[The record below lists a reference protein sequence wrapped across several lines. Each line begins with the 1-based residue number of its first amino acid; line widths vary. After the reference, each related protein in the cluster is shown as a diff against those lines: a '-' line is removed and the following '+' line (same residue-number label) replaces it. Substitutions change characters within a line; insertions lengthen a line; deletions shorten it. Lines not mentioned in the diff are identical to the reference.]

1 MWEHRQCTDVAS
13 YNIDSCGSQT
23 GQRDENS
30 DKVTVIF
37 ISEVT
42 EDIAFMK
49 QEQGSLKKIQ

>member
-1 MWEHRQCTDVAS
+1 MWEHRSYTDVAS
-13 YNIDSCGSQT
+13 YGIDSRGSQT

-49 QEQGSLKKIQ
+49 QEQDSLKKIQ